1 MEEFINKF
9 EHVHWSF
16 YFLAFAVL
24 AIVVMFIQD
33 IFDKKHTIKHNYP
46 VVGRLRYALE
56 SIGPELRQYIVAN
69 NRDELPFNRGERSW
83 IYASA
88 KEQNNYQGFGTDK
101 DLYFPGHIFVN
112 PNMFPYRI
120 EKGHV
125 NHDDPHFLPC
135 AKVMGQYHNRK
146 RPYRPYSI
154 INVSAMSFGSLSA
167 QAVEAL
173 NKGALRSGCWHNT
186 GEGSLSPY
194 HANGA
199 DVIFHFGT
207 GYFGCRDDEGNF
219 SLDKLAKIVEDSP
232 FIRAIEIKLSQGAK
246 PGKGGVLPAKKI
258 TAEIAEIRHIPE
270 DQDVLSPPFHSA
282 FSSLEE
288 MVDFIEQIAERTGLP
303 VGIKSA
309 VGKVQ
314 MWEEL
319 ASLMVKTGKG
329 PDFITIDG
337 GEGGTGAAPPAFADH
352 VALPFVYGFSNVYQI
367 FQKHD
372 LADKIVFV
380 GSGKLGFPASA
391 LKALS
396 MGIDVLNVAREAM
409 MAIGCIQA
417 QACHTNR
424 CPSGVATQNRW
435 LAAGLDPYDKSI
447 RFYNYIK
454 SFRKEML
461 EITHSCGYE
470 HPCQMTMSDVDVS
483 MGDNNQTQTLEVA
496 YGYDKTPVLF
506 KGMKSLYDC
515 QHLGGL
521 RQKGIAKQPEKVR

>member
-1 MEEFINKF
+1 MEAFIDKF

-16 YFLAFAVL
+16 YLITVVVL
-24 AIVVMFIQD
+24 VLVIIFIQD
-33 IFDKKHTIKHNYP
+33 ILNKKQTIKNNYP
-46 VVGRLRYALE
+46 VVGRLRYLLE

-69 NRDELPFNRGERSW
+69 NRDELPFNRGDRSW

-88 KEQNNYQGFGTDK
+88 KQENNYQGFGTDK

-112 PNMFPYRI
+112 PDMFPYRV
-120 EKGHV
+120 ENGHV
-125 NHDDPHFLPC
+125 NDIDPHFLPC

-154 INVSAMSFGSLSA
+154 LNVSAMSFGSLSA

-173 NKGALRSGCWHNT
+173 NKGSLKSGCWHNT
-186 GEGSLSPY
+186 GEGSLSQY
-194 HANGA
+194 HAHGA

-219 SLDKLAKIVEDSP
+219 SMPKLVKVVEDNP
-232 FIRAIEIKLSQGAK
+232 FVRAVEIKLSQGAK

-258 TAEIAEIRHIPE
+258 TPEIAKIRHIPE
-270 DQDVLSPPFHSA
+270 DKDVLSPPFHSA

-288 MVDFIEQIAERTGLP
+288 MIDFIEDIAESTGLP

-309 VGKVQ
+309 VGKLH

-319 ASLMVKTGKG
+319 ARLMVETGKG

-352 VALPFVYGFSNVYQI
+352 VALPFVYAFSNVYQI
-367 FQKHD
+367 FQRYG

-396 MGIDVLNVAREAM
+396 MGVDVINVAREAM

-417 QACHTNR
+417 QVCHTNT
-424 CPSGVATQNRW
+424 CPAGVATQKRW
-435 LAAGLDPYDKSI
+435 LTSGLDPKHKSI
-447 RFYNYIK
+447 RFYNYVK
-454 SFRKEML
+454 SFRKEVL
-461 EITHSCGYE
+461 EITHACGYE
-470 HPCQMTMSDVDVS
+470 HPCQMNMNDVDVS
-483 MGDNNQTQTLEVA
+483 MGDNNQTQTLENA
-496 YGYDKTPVLF
+496 YGYNKTEVPF
-506 KGMKSLYDC
+506 ESMRSLYDC
-515 QHLGGL
+515 PHLGGL
-521 RQKGIAKQPEKVR
+521 GQKGIKKEEERVR